1 MFCTNCGAKIKP
13 GTRFCPQCGAD
24 LSAMADVDETV
35 ASGTVAGGASGDAQ
49 DLTQPMP
56 PAHASWEPRQASSED
71 SGQGGPSSQYES
83 QATSPQAMAGG
94 AVAPREVPQA
104 PAHPKAGS
112 LRPDPERGGR
122 KVALIALGVLALCA
136 AAVAGVIL
144 GVMPMINAN
153 HKEPS
158 IVRTDD
164 SSSSNGTKKITLG
177 GSGEDDAGSSSSEE
191 HVGFKGV
198 TRASASST
206 LPTDQYASYGAQNLI
221 DGNVTTCWAEG
232 ASGLGIGESVTLSG
246 DERQTFSAFSIANG
260 YQKSESLYHKNP
272 RATRLGVSVDGKKV
286 MDVDLPDNE
295 FGSITRFE
303 LPEPVDGNSITFT
316 IEAATPGSKY
326 EDTSISEITV
336 S

>member
-24 LSAMADVDETV
+24 LSAMADADETV
-35 ASGTVAGGASGDAQ
+35 AGEALGDAQ

-56 PAHASWEPRQASSED
+56 PAHASWEPRQASSEY
-71 SGQGGPSSQYES
+71 SGQDEPSSQDEW

-177 GSGEDDAGSSSSEE
+177 GSDEDDADSSSSEE

-206 LPTDQYASYGAQNLI
+206 LPTDQYADYGAQNLI

-232 ASGLGIGESVTLSG
+232 ASGLGIRESVTLSG
-246 DERQTFSAFSIANG
+246 DERQTFSAVSIANG
-260 YQKSESLYHKNP
+260 YQKSESLYYKNP

>member
-24 LSAMADVDETV
+24 LSAMANADETV
-35 ASGTVAGGASGDAQ
+35 AGEALGDAQ

-56 PAHASWEPRQASSED
+56 PAHASWEPRQASSEY
-71 SGQGGPSSQYES
+71 SGQDEPSSQDEL

-104 PAHPKAGS
+104 PARPKAGS

-144 GVMPMINAN
+144 GVMPMLNAN

-164 SSSSNGTKKITLG
+164 SSSSGGTKKITLG
-177 GSGEDDAGSSSSEE
+177 GSDEDDADSSSSEE

-206 LPTDQYASYGAQNLI
+206 LPTDQYADYGAQNLI

-232 ASGLGIGESVTLSG
+232 ASGLGIRESVTLSG
-246 DERQTFSAFSIANG
+246 DERQTFSAVSIANG
-260 YQKSESLYHKNP
+260 YQKSESLYYKNP

>member
-24 LSAMADVDETV
+24 LSAMADADETV
-35 ASGTVAGGASGDAQ
+35 AGEALGDAQ

-56 PAHASWEPRQASSED
+56 PAHASWEPRQASSEY
-71 SGQGGPSSQYES
+71 SGQDEPSSQDEW

-112 LRPDPERGGR
+112 LRPDPEHGGR

-144 GVMPMINAN
+144 GVMPMLNAN

-177 GSGEDDAGSSSSEE
+177 GSGEDDAGSSSIDE

>member
-24 LSAMADVDETV
+24 LSAMADANEIAADEM
-35 ASGTVAGGASGDAQ
+35 AAGETPGDAQ

-56 PAHASWEPRQASSED
+56 PAHASWKPRQASDED
-71 SGQGGPSSQYES
+71 AGQDEQ

-104 PAHPKAGS
+104 PARPKAG
-112 LRPDPERGGR
+112 
-122 KVALIALGVLALCA
+122 
-136 AAVAGVIL
+136 
-144 GVMPMINAN
+144 
-153 HKEPS
+153 PS
-158 IVRTDD
+158 IVRSDD
-164 SSSSNGTKKITLG
+164 SSSSSGTKKITLG
-177 GSGEDDAGSSSSEE
+177 GSDEDDAGSSSSEE

-206 LPTDQYASYGAQNLI
+206 LPTDQYADYGAQNLI

-246 DERQTFSAFSIANG
+246 DERQTFGRLIPSADWIKAD
-260 YQKSESLYHKNP
+260 YDQEKN
-272 RATRLGVSVDGKKV
+272 ASFLAAGTVV
-286 MDVDLPDNE
+286 E
-295 FGSITRFE
+295 FVE
-303 LPEPVDGNSITFT
+303 LPKPVDGNSITFT
-316 IEAATPGSKY
+316 IEAASPGSRY

>member
-24 LSAMADVDETV
+24 LSAMAAADETV
-35 ASGTVAGGASGDAQ
+35 AGEAR

-56 PAHASWEPRQASSED
+56 PALASWEPRQTPSED
-71 SGQGGPSSQYES
+71 AGQDEP

-144 GVMPMINAN
+144 GVMPMLNAN

>member
-24 LSAMADVDETV
+24 LSAMAAANETV
-35 ASGTVAGGASGDAQ
+35 AGEAPVDAQ

-56 PAHASWEPRQASSED
+56 PAHASWKARQASNED
-71 SGQGGPSSQYES
+71 AGQDEPSSQDER

-104 PAHPKAGS
+104 PARPKAGS

-144 GVMPMINAN
+144 GVMPMLNAN

-164 SSSSNGTKKITLG
+164 SSSSSGTKKITLG
-177 GSGEDDAGSSSSEE
+177 GSDEDDAGSSSSEE

-246 DERQTFSAFSIANG
+246 DVRQTFSALSIANG

>member
-24 LSAMADVDETV
+24 LCAMADPK
-35 ASGTVAGGASGDAQ
+35 GPVAGEAPDKAQ

-56 PAHASWEPRQASSED
+56 PAHASWEPRQAASAD
-71 SGQGGPSSQYES
+71 STQSAQGERRAEPG
-83 QATSPQAMAGG
+83 QAMAGG
-94 AVAPREVPQA
+94 AVAPREVPQT
-104 PAHPKAGS
+104 PARPKAGS

-136 AAVAGVIL
+136 AAVTGVIL
-144 GVMPMINAN
+144 GVMPMLSAN
-153 HKEPS
+153 HREPS

-164 SSSSNGTKKITLG
+164 SSSSGDTKKIALG
-177 GSGEDDAGSSSSEE
+177 GSDEDDADSSSSEE
-191 HVGFKGV
+191 HTGFKGI

-206 LPTDQYASYGAQNLI
+206 LPTDQYADYGAQNLI
-221 DGNVTTCWAEG
+221 DGNVTTGWAEG

-246 DERQTFSAFSIANG
+246 NGRQTFSAFSIANG
-260 YQKSESLYHKNP
+260 YQKSESLYYKNP
-272 RATRLGVSVDGKKV
+272 RATKLGVSVDGKKV
-286 MDVDLPDNE
+286 MDADLPDNE

-326 EDTSISEITV
+326 EDTTISEITV